1 MRNQQTSAAETLDL
15 SDGAL
20 KKIFESVAAG
30 RLSPDDALARYRE
43 KKAEVVGNLQIGR
56 ASCRER
62 V

>member
-30 RLSPDDALARYRE
+30 RLSPDDALVRYRQLPDR
-43 KKAEVVGNLQIGR
+43 KSVV
-56 ASCRER
+56 
-62 V
+62 